1 MLNPALGTVVRS
13 FPPPGGDCRALAYGR
28 GFIFSGNSAAG
39 VITVFDRTTLTIRGT
54 IAAPGAGANQVEG
67 LAFNP
72 ATNELFV
79 ANQSENTI
87 YVGSVSL

>member
-1 MLNPALGTVVRS
+1 MAGDEDHVQRAVEPAVST
-13 FPPPGGDCRALAYGR
+13 A
-28 GFIFSGNSAAG
+28 
-39 VITVFDRTTLTIRGT
+39 IRGT
-54 IAAPGAGANQVEG
+54 IAAPGGGAAQVEG

-87 YVGSVSL
+87 YVGRVTL